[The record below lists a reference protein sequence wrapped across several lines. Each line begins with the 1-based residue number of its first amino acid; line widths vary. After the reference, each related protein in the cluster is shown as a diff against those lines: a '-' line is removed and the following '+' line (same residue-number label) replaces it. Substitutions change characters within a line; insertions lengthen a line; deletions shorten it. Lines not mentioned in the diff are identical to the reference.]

1 MHEIAST
8 EMSAADSPT
17 GLRRSPHRD
26 ASARSRFA
34 SPSSQNARVLEMTD
48 TVDGPVVNK
57 DDALA
62 ANRKTL
68 SK

>member
-8 EMSAADSPT
+8 DMNASGSPI
-17 GLRRSPHRD
+17 GLRQSPHRD

-34 SPSSQNARVLEMTD
+34 SPSSQNVHVLEMTD
-48 TVDGPVVNK
+48 AGDGPVVNK

-62 ANRKTL
+62 GNRKTL

>member
-17 GLRRSPHRD
+17 GLRRSPHQD

-34 SPSSQNARVLEMTD
+34 SPSSESARVLEMTD
-48 TVDGPVVNK
+48 TGDGSVVNK

-62 ANRKTL
+62 VNRKTL